1 MKRLGEEQ
9 VRGLGQC
16 WARHRLAVAAPGRFP
31 SWDWVILTAASEPQA
46 RLYDLALAEA
56 RSRGVLASA
65 TRTLVVPDPGGRR
78 IGSGGAT
85 LNAIRAAAAADPDLG
100 GRRVLLIHSGGDSRR
115 VPWANIFGKAFV
127 PLPVLADP
135 DHAPPTVFD
144 HLLAVSAAF
153 AFTMEN
159 GGMVT
164 LSGDM
169 LLLFDPARVRLPS
182 DGAAVITTPVP
193 LDLAGKHGVIVD
205 GGGGRVSRLLQKAT
219 PDQLAKAGALVE
231 GGSALLDTGIWA
243 FTGSGFRALVDASAA
258 RPGAYDA
265 MLEAGDQCSLYEE
278 LAGAMVAGERTAL
291 EARPWS
297 RMLLQALRGIDLEH
311 RCADD
316 MVFLHFGTTAEI
328 LDHLGRQWFGGLT
341 SRILAEEGPRVSPDA
356 HLLET
361 ALHHDAQVGWGS
373 LLYGC
378 RFGAGA
384 SIGRRCV
391 AVGVDDGGETVQIP
405 DHTCLWQ
412 VPLADAGVGPGVAH
426 VCCGVDDNPG
436 EAGPSATFCNRD
448 FALWMRQHGV
458 TPEELWTEGDKR
470 ILWFARLFPVQQSP
484 ASLQTAMWL
493 VGPGDGAG
501 ADRLRAE
508 WRASERIHL
517 ADLHRRADFAG
528 WMRQKDALRASLLL
542 RTLGQTVEGA
552 LDRNV
557 YELARQLNAPGL
569 RRRAV
574 SLADRRLGSDAA
586 LEGLCPRSR
595 RLQMRSDL
603 LAAGGS
609 VDEARATAAE
619 AFSAVQ
625 DEVAA
630 AVRYEPPS
638 PVRDRPA
645 ARVEV
650 ALPVRFDI
658 AGGWSDTPPYCL
670 ERPAMV
676 LNLAMCLNGARPV
689 RVVAE
694 TLAAPRW
701 ELEVEDLQAKR
712 VFDTPVDALRSEGV
726 ADPFHLLKAALRVTG
741 YGGNSGISQ
750 GVRLRT
756 RADVPKG
763 SGLGTSS
770 ILGAAV
776 IRALQQLAG
785 RPDDTATVSD
795 LVLVLEQQMRTG
807 GGWQDQVG
815 GLVPG
820 VKCVRTNPVRPL
832 RMKIEDVPLLP
843 AAIEELEARF
853 VVAFTGKQR
862 LARNILQ
869 LVVERYLRRDARTL
883 AAIRG
888 LVEFAEEGRAA
899 LAMGRLDDLGE
910 VLSGAWSAT
919 QQLTPECSNPQIDAL
934 FREVEDLSVGG
945 KLAGAGGGGFMGVLA
960 KDAEAAARIRTKL
973 TAADPALRVYDW
985 TLDR

>member
-16 WARHRLAVAAPGRFP
+16 WARHRLAVAAPDRFP

-46 RLYDLALAEA
+46 RLYDLALEEA
-56 RSRGVLASA
+56 RARGVLAPA

-85 LNAIRAAAAADPDLG
+85 LNALRAAAETDADLG
-100 GRRVLLIHSGGDSRR
+100 ARRVLLIHSGGDSRR

-144 HLLAVSAAF
+144 HLLAVCAAF
-153 AFTMEN
+153 AFAMET

-169 LLLFDPARVRLPS
+169 LLLFDPARVRLPA
-182 DGAAVITTPVP
+182 DGAAVVTTPVP

-205 GGGGRVSRLLQKAT
+205 GGDGRVSRLLQKAS
-219 PDQLAKAGALVE
+219 PERLAAAGALVE

-243 FTGSGFRALVDASAA
+243 FTGAGFRALVGAAAA

-265 MLEAGDQCSLYEE
+265 LLEAGDQCSLYEE
-278 LAGAMVAGERTAL
+278 LAGAMVPAERPAL
-291 EARPWS
+291 EAKPWS
-297 RMLLQALRGIDLEH
+297 RALLAALRGIDLEH

-328 LDHLGRQWFGGLT
+328 LDHLGRPWFGGLT
-341 SRILAEEGPRVSPDA
+341 PRILAEDGPRVSPDA

-378 RFGAGA
+378 RFGPGA
-384 SIGRRCV
+384 TIGRRCV
-391 AVGVDDGGETVQIP
+391 AVGVDDGGETARIP

-412 VPLADAGVGPGVAH
+412 VPLADADGGPGVVH

-436 EAGPSATFCNRD
+436 DAGPAATFCNRD

-458 TPEELWTEGDKR
+458 SPGDLWTDGEKR
-470 ILWFARLFPVQQSP
+470 ILWLARLFPVQCAP

-493 VGPGDGAG
+493 VGPGDGPG
-501 ADRLRAE
+501 AERLRAE
-508 WRASERIHL
+508 WRGAERINL
-517 ADLHRRADFAG
+517 AELHRRADFAG

-542 RTLGQTVEGA
+542 QALGRSVEGA

-557 YELARQLNAPGL
+557 FELARQLKAPGL
-569 RRRAV
+569 RRRAM
-574 SLADRRLGSDAA
+574 SLADRRLGDAPA
-586 LEGLCPRSR
+586 EGLCPPSR

-609 VDEARATAAE
+609 TDEARASAAD
-619 AFSAVQ
+619 AFAAVQ

-630 AVRYEPPS
+630 AVRYEAPE
-638 PVRDRPA
+638 PVRGRPA

-658 AGGWSDTPPYCL
+658 SGGWSDTPPYCI

-676 LNLAMCLNGARPV
+676 LNFAMCLNGARPV
-689 RVVAE
+689 RVEAE
-694 TLAAPRW
+694 TLDAPRW
-701 ELEVEDLQAKR
+701 ELEVVDLGAKR
-712 VFDTPVDALRSEGV
+712 IFDSPVDALRSDGV
-726 ADPFHLLKAALRVTG
+726 ADPFHLLKTALRVAG
-741 YGGNSGISQ
+741 YGGRGGISQ

-776 IRALQQLAG
+776 IRALRQLAG
-785 RPDDTATVSD
+785 RADDTRAVSD

-820 VKCVRTNPVRPL
+820 VKCIRTNPVRPL
-832 RMKIEDVPLLP
+832 RMQIEDVPLLP
-843 AAIEELEARF
+843 EAIGEFEARF

-883 AAIRG
+883 GAIRS
-888 LVEFAEEGRAA
+888 LVEFADEGRAA

-910 VLSGAWSAT
+910 VLRGAWSAL

-973 TAADPALRVYDW
+973 AATDPSLRVYNW